1 MNEIDLNCPRC
12 KNSFNT
18 MNRIPKM
25 LFMCGHTICNQ
36 CLNDLKDSEQVYIC
50 IEDNKVGYILS
61 YFCIFDHFLI
71 IRKVQ

>member
-12 KNSFNT
+12 RNPFNT

-36 CLNDLKDSEQVYIC
+36 CLLDLKDSEQVYIC
-50 IEDNKVGYILS
+50 VDDNKVDLYLF
-61 YFCIFDHFLI
+61 YF
-71 IRKVQ
+71 